1 MPKLLYLTT
10 WDFGDGPSIGIT
22 NKIKG
27 QMKAFS
33 AYGFSVDY
41 TYIADNAAYFHK
53 DGQDVCLGKVG
64 KFRKLAANY
73 YLFKRLM
80 TEKYAYVYNRYG
92 LMDFFYFKMLK
103 MLKSK
108 GSKIVVEIPTYP
120 YDKERLP
127 GLAWWLLYA
136 LDKIYRNRIKEFV
149 DVIATYSNDDE
160 IFGIRTIRIHNG
172 IDFERVSLRQPQNN
186 TDELHLIGVA
196 GLAKWHGYDRLLEGM
211 GRYYQSGAKRKIFFH
226 IVGDGPVKC
235 EYEKI
240 VEKYQLQNYC
250 FFEGV
255 KTGRELDEIYDKCDI
270 GIECLACFRKGLS
283 LFSSIKSREY
293 AAKGIPF
300 IMAGKS
306 DVFDNQDFVL
316 KVPED
321 ESAIIIQDIISF
333 YEHIYK
339 NHAPQEVAKSIR
351 SRAEKYCD
359 IQVTM
364 RPVVDFFNASP
375 DNADSYE

>member
-1 MPKLLYLTT
+1 MSRLLYLTT
-10 WDFGDGPSIGIT
+10 WDFSDGPSIGIT

-27 QMKAFS
+27 QMKAFTT
-33 AYGFSVDY
+33 YGFSIDY

-73 YLFKRLM
+73 YLFKRLK

-92 LMDFFYFKMLK
+92 LMDPFYYKLLK
-103 MLKSK
+103 MLKK
-108 GSKIVVEIPTYP
+108 RGSKTVVEIPTYP
-120 YDKERLP
+120 YDKERQP

-136 LDKIYRNRIKEFV
+136 LDKIYRNRIKKFV
-149 DVIATYSNDDE
+149 DVIATYSEDVE
-160 IFGIRTIRIHNG
+160 IFGIKTIHIYNG
-172 IDFERVSLRQPQNN
+172 IDFEQVSLRQPSNN
-186 TDELHLIGVA
+186 TDEIHLIGVA

-211 GRYYQSGAKRKIFFH
+211 GKYYQSDGKRKIFFH
-226 IVGDGPVKC
+226 IVGDGPVKS
-235 EYEKI
+235 EYKKI
-240 VEKYQLQNYC
+240 VEKYQLQDYC
-250 FFEGV
+250 IFEGV

-293 AAKGIPF
+293 VAKGMPF

-306 DVFDNQDFVL
+306 DMFENQNFVL

-321 ESAIIIQDIISF
+321 ESAINIQDIISF
-333 YEHIYK
+333 YEHMYK
-339 NHAPQEVAKSIR
+339 NCDPWKVAKTIR
-351 SRAEKYCD
+351 DLAQKCCD
-359 IQVTM
+359 IQITM
-364 RPVVDFFNASP
+364 RPVADFLL
-375 DNADSYE
+375 DDT